1 EGAQRLSTDHIR
13 AVITPAELERVRELA
28 RQVRCDEKLV
38 RYIAD
43 IVHATRNDR
52 ALMLGASP
60 RASLAILRSSKSAAA
75 IQGRDFVT
83 PEDIQFVLPSVLR
96 HRILLT
102 PEREMEGLRPD
113 EVVAQFISKVPVPR

>member
-1 EGAQRLSTDHIR
+1 
-13 AVITPAELERVRELA
+13 
-28 RQVRCDEKLV
+28 LV

-43 IVHATRNDR
+43 IIHATRNDR

-75 IQGRDFVT
+75 IQGRDFVV
-83 PEDIQFVLPSVLR
+83 PEDIQLVLLPVLR

-113 EVVAQFISKVPVPR
+113 EVVAQFIAKVLVPR